1 MLINIHVY
9 KIIFCAPFSSTIIFQ
24 YIYTCSF
31 ESSWTIFL
39 FCLSVLLVV
48 HVHYM
53 VRLTLTHWKLFFCS
67 ILYNIKLKFISAIP
81 IQYSVVCTT
90 NDSSLISS
98 HFMLHR
104 NCYFKCI
111 IMDIMTWY
119 LHLRQFQASYL
130 DCDQSELW
138 NVFKG
143 MPGGRFYLGGCLGK
157 LCKEYANRVL
167 WKHIQK
173 CMSYEDLIGLIWWSL
188 PTNLMIKW
196 WYKPLLKFKCTYFT
210 FTPKLIK

>member
-1 MLINIHVY
+1 MYTRLFFEHHFHHQLFFNTYTHVHLSL
-9 KIIFCAPFSSTIIFQ
+9 PELFS
-24 YIYTCSF
+24 
-31 ESSWTIFL
+31 L

-81 IQYSVVCTT
+81 KQYSVVCTT

-98 HFMLHR
+98 HFIFHR

-111 IMDIMTWY
+111 IMDIMTRY

-143 MPGGRFYLGGCLGK
+143 MPGGRFYLGGCIGK

-173 CMSYEDLIGLIWWSL
+173 WMSYEDLIGLIWWSL